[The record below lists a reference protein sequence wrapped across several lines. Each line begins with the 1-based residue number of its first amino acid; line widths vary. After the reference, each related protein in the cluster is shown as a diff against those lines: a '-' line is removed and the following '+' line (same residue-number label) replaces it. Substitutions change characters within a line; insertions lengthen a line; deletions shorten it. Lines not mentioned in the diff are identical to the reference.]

1 MMRTSISTFVY
12 YNYSLEETVKRV
24 VDCGY
29 DGIEIWGGR
38 QHAYRND
45 LSGEEVSELRR
56 LMEQSGIEISAFIPA
71 QFRYPTCLC
80 SPNPR
85 IREDSVVYIK
95 DSISTSLELGCTRV
109 SLCPGHTLHG
119 QGYDD
124 GMAQLTASI
133 RELHKFAYPMDVEL
147 LIEPAH
153 RFESDLILTVED
165 GIEFISKLDL
175 EDLGIVLDTGHCF
188 VNNESLVDC
197 VSLLD
202 GIPHHIHI
210 DDNNGKSDQHKIPGE
225 GELDF
230 LPFLSELK
238 KSKYDG
244 FLTVE
249 LGWDYT
255 LDPDQAAIKSR
266 ENIESFI
273 RKI

>member
-85 IREDSVVYIK
+85 IREDSVAYIK
-95 DSISTSLELGCTRV
+95 DSISTSLKLGCSRV

-133 RELHKFAYPMDVEL
+133 RELHEFAYPMDVEL

-165 GIEFISKLDL
+165 GIDFISNLDL
-175 EDLGIVLDTGHCF
+175 ETLGIVMDTGHCF
-188 VNNESLVDC
+188 VNNESLVAC
-197 VSLLD
+197 VSLLE

-238 KSKYDG
+238 KSEYDG

>member
-1 MMRTSISTFVY
+1 MRTSISTFVY